1 MRTDRIVR
9 DGMVAVLVSPGY
21 GAGWSTWGLAA
32 DRERMLFCPRLVR
45 ALESGAPEADLAII
59 AREEFPE
66 AYLAGIRQ
74 VVVEWVRE
82 GKPIRVV
89 EYDGAEHVES
99 ALDDVVTP

>member
-1 MRTDRIVR
+1 MSTDRIVR

-32 DRERMLFCPRLVR
+32 DRERMLFCPRLVL